1 MEKMVVKQGKIKEI
15 DLVNKYA
22 SPAVKESYIKNGK
35 LLPKNKRTLLE
46 KMSRYCKIVDLG
58 KREYEITEVYP
69 YILPANFKKMNTSL
83 YQYIVPLLLEKIIN
97 GHDQNRKID
106 ITLGKWAREINMV
119 NQNYNLCKYNK
130 EETSRAIKYEL
141 DTINEF
147 YNKSDDMIEYYIMN
161 ALDYLKSAGLIIWRD
176 VYKITSEVSDEMVEI
191 DSDGVVHANIKL
203 ETREASK
210 EDMDFYAACI
220 KVADEKANIT
230 NASERY
236 YSKKSQR
243 FNEALKDEL
252 YKRKIK
258 LVYKSYEAYY
268 IDLDKCSFVL
278 NQFSHQSNIIKK
290 FNDTFTEMI
299 IGNAQKRFDK
309 SPRKYTIYESKDDY
323 SLCFKG
329 LCEMTINNETE
340 YFGKRINKRKV
351 EDEYT
356 LQIN

>member
-35 LLPKNKRTLLE
+35 LLTKNKRTLLE

-203 ETREASK
+203 EIREASK

>member
-1 MEKMVVKQGKIKEI
+1 MIT
-15 DLVNKYA
+15 
-22 SPAVKESYIKNGK
+22 
-35 LLPKNKRTLLE
+35 KNKRTLLE

-210 EDMDFYAACI
+210 EDMDF
-220 KVADEKANIT
+220 
-230 NASERY
+230 
-236 YSKKSQR
+236 
-243 FNEALKDEL
+243 
-252 YKRKIK
+252 
-258 LVYKSYEAYY
+258 
-268 IDLDKCSFVL
+268 
-278 NQFSHQSNIIKK
+278 
-290 FNDTFTEMI
+290 
-299 IGNAQKRFDK
+299 
-309 SPRKYTIYESKDDY
+309 
-323 SLCFKG
+323 
-329 LCEMTINNETE
+329 
-340 YFGKRINKRKV
+340 
-351 EDEYT
+351 
-356 LQIN
+356 

>member
-35 LLPKNKRTLLE
+35 LLTKNKRTLLE

-258 LVYKSYEAYY
+258 LVYNGY
-268 IDLDKCSFVL
+268 
-278 NQFSHQSNIIKK
+278 
-290 FNDTFTEMI
+290 
-299 IGNAQKRFDK
+299 
-309 SPRKYTIYESKDDY
+309 
-323 SLCFKG
+323 
-329 LCEMTINNETE
+329 
-340 YFGKRINKRKV
+340 
-351 EDEYT
+351 
-356 LQIN
+356 

>member
-15 DLVNKYA
+15 YLVNKYA

-35 LLPKNKRTLLE
+35 LLTKNKRTLLE

-176 VYKITSEVSDEMVEI
+176 VYRITSEVSDEMVEI

-278 NQFSHQSNIIKK
+278 TTILFII
-290 FNDTFTEMI
+290 FF
-299 IGNAQKRFDK
+299 F
-309 SPRKYTIYESKDDY
+309 
-323 SLCFKG
+323 C
-329 LCEMTINNETE
+329 
-340 YFGKRINKRKV
+340 V
-351 EDEYT
+351 
-356 LQIN
+356 

>member
-35 LLPKNKRTLLE
+35 LLTKNKRTLLE

-130 EETSRAIKYEL
+130 EETSRA
-141 DTINEF
+141 
-147 YNKSDDMIEYYIMN
+147 NKSDDMIEYYIMN

-176 VYKITSEVSDEMVEI
+176 VYKITSEVSDEMIEI

-278 NQFSHQSNIIKK
+278 NQFPHQSNIIKK

-299 IGNAQKRFDK
+299 IGNAKKRFDK

-340 YFGKRINKRKV
+340 YLGKRINKRKV

>member
-35 LLPKNKRTLLE
+35 LLTKNKRTLLE

-203 ETREASK
+203 EIREASK

-356 LQIN
+356 LQVN

>member
-35 LLPKNKRTLLE
+35 LLTKNKRTLLE

-69 YILPANFKKMNTSL
+69 YILPANFKKMNASL

-278 NQFSHQSNIIKK
+278 NQFPHQSNIIKK

-323 SLCFKG
+323 FLCFKG

-340 YFGKRINKRKV
+340 YLGKRINKRKV

>member
-1 MEKMVVKQGKIKEI
+1 MDKNNFEVGLISEQ
-15 DLVNKYA
+15 DLVTRYGSQSQKD
-22 SPAVKESYIKNGK
+22 SYEK
-35 LLPKNKRTLLE
+35 LGYMQTKNKQTLL
-46 KMSRYCKIVDLG
+46 KKVSRYCKIEPHG
-58 KREYEITEVYP
+58 KKEYMIKEVYP
-69 YILPANFKKMNTSL
+69 YILPANFSKMNTSL

-97 GHDQNRKID
+97 GHDKNRKID

-176 VYKITSEVSDEMVEI
+176 VYKITSEVSDEMIEI

-243 FNEALKDEL
+243 FSEALKDEL

-278 NQFSHQSNIIKK
+278 NQFPHQSNIIKK

-340 YFGKRINKRKV
+340 YLGKRINKRKV

>member
-35 LLPKNKRTLLE
+35 LLTKNKRTLLE

-329 LCEMTINNETE
+329 LYEMTINNETE

>member
-1 MEKMVVKQGKIKEI
+1 MEKMVIKQGKIKEI

-35 LLPKNKRTLLE
+35 LLTKNKRTLLE

-58 KREYEITEVYP
+58 KREYEITKIYP

-176 VYKITSEVSDEMVEI
+176 VYKITSEISDEMMEI
-191 DSDGVVHANIKL
+191 DSNGVVHANIKL

-220 KVADEKANIT
+220 KVADEEANIT

-243 FNEALKDEL
+243 FNEALKNEL

-278 NQFSHQSNIIKK
+278 NQFPHQSNIIKK
-290 FNDTFTEMI
+290 FNDAFTEMI

-340 YFGKRINKRKV
+340 YLGKRINKRKV
-351 EDEYT
+351 EDGYT

>member
-35 LLPKNKRTLLE
+35 LLTKNKRTLLE

-191 DSDGVVHANIKL
+191 DSNGVVHANIKL

-220 KVADEKANIT
+220 KVADEDANIT

-243 FNEALKDEL
+243 FNEALKNEL

-278 NQFSHQSNIIKK
+278 NQFPHQSNIIKK
-290 FNDTFTEMI
+290 FNDAFTEMI

-340 YFGKRINKRKV
+340 YLGKRINKRKV
-351 EDEYT
+351 EDGYT

>member
-35 LLPKNKRTLLE
+35 LLTKNKRTLLE

-69 YILPANFKKMNTSL
+69 YILPANFKKMNASL

-243 FNEALKDEL
+243 FNKALKDEL

-340 YFGKRINKRKV
+340 YLGKRINKRKV

>member
-35 LLPKNKRTLLE
+35 LLTKNKRTLLE

-176 VYKITSEVSDEMVEI
+176 VYKITSEVSDEMIEI
-191 DSDGVVHANIKL
+191 DSDGIVHANIKL

-220 KVADEKANIT
+220 KIADEKANIT

-278 NQFSHQSNIIKK
+278 NQFPHQSNIIKK
-290 FNDTFTEMI
+290 FNDAFTEMI

-340 YFGKRINKRKV
+340 YLGKRINKRKV
-351 EDEYT
+351 EDGYT

>member
-35 LLPKNKRTLLE
+35 LLTKNKRTLLE

-176 VYKITSEVSDEMVEI
+176 VYKITSEVSDEMIEI
-191 DSDGVVHANIKL
+191 DSDGIVHANIKL

-220 KVADEKANIT
+220 KIADEKANIT

-278 NQFSHQSNIIKK
+278 NQFPHQSNIIKK
-290 FNDTFTEMI
+290 FNDAFTEMI

-340 YFGKRINKRKV
+340 YLGKRINKRKV
-351 EDEYT
+351 EDGYT
-356 LQIN
+356 FQIN

>member
-1 MEKMVVKQGKIKEI
+1 MEKMVIKQGKIKEI

-35 LLPKNKRTLLE
+35 LLTKNKRTLLE

-58 KREYEITEVYP
+58 KREYEITKVYP

-176 VYKITSEVSDEMVEI
+176 VYKITSEVSDEMMEI
-191 DSDGVVHANIKL
+191 DSNGVVHANIKL

-220 KVADEKANIT
+220 KVADEEANIT

-243 FNEALKDEL
+243 FNEALKNEL

-278 NQFSHQSNIIKK
+278 NQFPHQSNIIKK
-290 FNDTFTEMI
+290 FNDAFTEMI

-340 YFGKRINKRKV
+340 YLGKRINKRKV
-351 EDEYT
+351 EDGYT